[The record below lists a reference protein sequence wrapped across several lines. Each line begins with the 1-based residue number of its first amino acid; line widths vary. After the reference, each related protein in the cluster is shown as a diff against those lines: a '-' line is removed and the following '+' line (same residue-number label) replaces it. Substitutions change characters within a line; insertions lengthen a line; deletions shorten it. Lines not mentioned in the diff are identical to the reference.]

1 MIENIKFSNFYS
13 FAEEAEISLVVNK
26 KPSPSYFD
34 IDLANGVRLNKVV
47 SIIGPNGSGKTQALR
62 PLAFLS
68 WFIAHSFLNSEPKSQ
83 IAFKPHLLIADQT
96 SKFELEFY
104 CKNEQYK
111 YQLIT
116 TSDQVQYESLHK
128 KTSHL
133 YSYVFIR
140 ELINGSYQYKQQG
153 FGFPKK
159 LAEKIRGNVSII
171 SAAHIH
177 DSEYATKITNYFSTY
192 TCNINISGRENYH
205 QGELFKSAEF
215 FNDNPIL
222 QDKASNLLCNLDL
235 GLSNVELVEI
245 EATDEQGKEKKLH
258 LPFGH
263 HTSELGSFKLPF
275 LDESSGTQSAYVL
288 LRRILP
294 VLEHGGVAILD
305 EIDNDLHPHM
315 LPAILELFKF
325 EHTNPHNAQILFTC
339 HTPEILNIL
348 KKHQLYLVEKNNLL
362 SEAWRLD
369 QVSGLRSD
377 DNIYAKYQS
386 GALNAVPNI

>member
-1 MIENIKFSNFYS
+1 M
-13 FAEEAEISLVVNK
+13 
-26 KPSPSYFD
+26 
-34 IDLANGVRLNKVV
+34 V
-47 SIIGPNGSGKTQALR
+47 SIIGPNGSGKTQTLR
-62 PLAFLS
+62 PIAFLS
-68 WFIAHSFLNSEPKSQ
+68 WFIAHSFLNSEPTSS
-83 IAFKPHLLIADQT
+83 IPFKPHLLTSEQP

-133 YSYVFIR
+133 YSYVFVR
-140 ELINGSYQYKQQG
+140 ELTNGSYQYKQQG

-177 DSEYATKITNYFSTY
+177 DSEYATKITDYFSTY
-192 TCNINISGRENYH
+192 TYNINISGRENYH
-205 QGELFKSAEF
+205 QGELFKSAAF

-222 QDKASNLLCNLDL
+222 QDKASKLLCNLDL
-235 GLSNVELVEI
+235 GLSKVELVEI
-245 EATDEQGKEKKLH
+245 EATDDQGKEKKLH

-263 HTSELGSFKLPF
+263 HTSTLGSFKLPF
-275 LDESSGTQSAYVL
+275 FDESSGTQSAYVL

-294 VLEHGGVAILD
+294 VLEHGGVAIMD

-325 EHTNPHNAQILFTC
+325 EHTNPHSAQILFTC

-348 KKHQLYLVEKNNLL
+348 KKHQLYLVEKNDLL

-386 GALNAVPNI
+386 GALSAVPNI

>member
-1 MIENIKFSNFYS
+1 MLENFKFSNFYS
-13 FAEEAEISLVVNK
+13 FAEEAEISLLVNK

-34 IDLANGVRLNKVV
+34 IDLANGTRLNKVI
-47 SIIGPNGSGKTQALR
+47 SIIGPNGSGKTQILR
-62 PLAFLS
+62 PIAFLS
-68 WFIAHSFLNSEPKSQ
+68 WFISHSFLNSEPTSP
-83 IAFKPHLLIADQT
+83 IPFKPHLLTSNQS

-104 CKNEQYK
+104 IQNEQYK

-116 TSDQVQYESLHK
+116 TPTQVEYESLHK

-140 ELINGSYQYKQQG
+140 ELKNGSYQYKHQG
-153 FGFPKK
+153 FEFPRK

-171 SAAHIH
+171 SAANIH
-177 DSEYATKITNYFSTY
+177 DSAYATKISNYFSTY
-192 TCNINISGRENYH
+192 TYNINISGRENYH
-205 QGELFKSAEF
+205 QGELFKSAAF
-215 FNDNPIL
+215 FKDNPIL
-222 QDKASNLLCNLDL
+222 QNKASKLLCNLDL
-235 GLSNVELVEI
+235 GLSGVELVEI

-263 HTSELGSFKLPF
+263 HASALGSFKLPF
-275 LDESSGTQSAYVL
+275 FDESSGTQSAYVL

-348 KKHQLYLVEKNNLL
+348 KKHQLYLVEKNDLF

-377 DNIYAKYQS
+377 DNIYAKYQA

>member
-1 MIENIKFSNFYS
+1 MIEKIKFSNFYS
-13 FAEEAEISLVVNK
+13 FAEEADISLALTK

-34 IDLANGVRLNKVV
+34 IDLSNGTRLNKVLA
-47 SIIGPNGSGKTQALR
+47 IIGPNGSGKTQMLR
-62 PLAFLS
+62 PIAFLS
-68 WFIAHSFLNSEPKSQ
+68 WFIAHSFLNSEPNNP
-83 IAFKPHLLIADQT
+83 IAFKPHLLKSKKP
-96 SKFELEFY
+96 SKFEIEFY
-104 CKNEQYK
+104 VHNEQYK

-116 TSDQVQYESLHK
+116 TPEQVIYESLHI

-140 ELINGSYQYKQQG
+140 ELKDGVYQYKQKG

-159 LAEKIRGNVSII
+159 LAEKIRKNVSLI

-177 DSEYATKITNYFSTY
+177 DSKYATKIVDYFNAYTY
-192 TCNINISGRENYH
+192 NINVSGRENYH
-205 QGELFKSAEF
+205 QGDLFMSAEF
-215 FNDNPIL
+215 FKDNPAL
-222 QDKASNLLCNLDL
+222 QHKASKFLCNLDL
-235 GLSNVELVEI
+235 GLSSVDLVEI
-245 EATDEQGKEKKLH
+245 EGTDEQGKAKKLH
-258 LPFGH
+258 LPFGT
-263 HTSELGSFKLPF
+263 HTSSLGSFKLPF
-275 LDESSGTQSAYVL
+275 FDESSGTQSAFVL

-294 VLEHGGVAILD
+294 VLEQGGVAIID

-348 KKHQLYLVEKNNLL
+348 KKHQLYLVEKTDLL

-369 QVSGLRSD
+369 QVLGLRAD
-377 DNIYAKYQS
+377 DNLYAKYHS
-386 GALNAVPNI
+386 GALDAIPNL